1 MSYRVQRG
9 DTLSAIAG
17 RFHTSVAT
25 LAQLNHLAN
34 PNLILVGQVLKT
46 AAAAPKPVDR
56 VEAPR
61 PAPAAPVR
69 RSTGALRLDSRVA
82 MIGDSHTA
90 GAFGAAFKTRL
101 QNGVRRAG
109 GKITSFTGV
118 PSASV
123 SQYLNGGTTTAGAQ
137 TFRVP
142 SLASILAKKPKTLVV
157 ALGTNMLFNSRAF
170 NESQIRALLKKA
182 DAAGTKVVWIGPP
195 DVRGFGGELRG
206 GAPEQ
211 RFYDALKAVNASR
224 RNKFTIVDSRPSTN
238 EGNTIDGVHFG
249 GAAAR
254 AWAQD
259 VFRRATT

>member
-25 LAQLNHLAN
+25 LAKLNHLAN

-46 AAAAPKPVDR
+46 TDGVD
-56 VEAPR
+56 APR
-61 PAPAAPVR
+61 PAPSPAPAPTTAR
-69 RSTGALRLDSRVA
+69 ASGGPLRLDSRVA

-90 GAFGAAFKTRL
+90 GAFGSAFKSRL
-101 QNGVRRAG
+101 ENGVRRAG
-109 GKITSFTGV
+109 GKITSFIGV

-123 SQYLNGGTTTAGAQ
+123 SQYLNGGSTQAGSQ

-157 ALGTNMLFNSRAF
+157 ALGTNMLFNSKSF
-170 NESQIRALLKKA
+170 NESQIRALLRKT

-238 EGNTIDGVHFG
+238 EGNTLDGVHFG
-249 GAAAR
+249 GSAAR
-254 AWAQD
+254 TWAQD
-259 VFRRATT
+259 VYRRATTA

>member
-25 LAQLNHLAN
+25 LTKLNHLKNA
-34 PNLILVGQVLKT
+34 NLILVGQVLKT
-46 AAAAPKPVDR
+46 SVDRIEAPRAAAP
-56 VEAPR
+56 
-61 PAPAAPVR
+61 APATRQAG
-69 RSTGALRLDSRVA
+69 GALRLDSRVA

-90 GAFGAAFKTRL
+90 GAFGSAFKSRL

-109 GKITSFTGV
+109 GKITSFVGV

-123 SQYLNGGTTTAGAQ
+123 SQYLNGGTTQAGSQ

-157 ALGTNMLFNSRAF
+157 ALGTNMLFNSKSF
-170 NESQIRALLKKA
+170 NESQIRALLKKT
-182 DAAGTKVVWIGPP
+182 DAAGTRVVWIGPP

-211 RFYDALKAVNASR
+211 RFYDALRAVNASR
-224 RNKFTIVDSRPSTN
+224 RTKFSIVDSRPSTN
-238 EGNTIDGVHFG
+238 EGNTLDGVHFG
-249 GAAAR
+249 GTAAR
-254 AWAQD
+254 TWAQD
-259 VFRRATT
+259 VYRRATS